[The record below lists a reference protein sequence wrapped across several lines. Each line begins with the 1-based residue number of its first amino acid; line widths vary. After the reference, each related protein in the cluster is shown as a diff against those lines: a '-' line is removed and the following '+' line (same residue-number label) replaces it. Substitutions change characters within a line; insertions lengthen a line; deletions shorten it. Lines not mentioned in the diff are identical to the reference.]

1 MWDRISVK
9 QRGKA
14 AFQRNY
20 WTCVL
25 AALILALCIGGN
37 AGRSAVNTSQ
47 EYLED
52 DPYEYQYSYAQ
63 PGNGSIISTALI
75 GGGISGILIKVL
87 LLNPLAVGGYKFFLK
102 NTREKAEISEFGY
115 AFKEGRWANTVKV
128 MLVNDIYIFL
138 WTLLFIIPG
147 IIKSYSYRMVPYILI
162 ENPDIAPNEAI
173 ARSRDMMHGHK
184 GATFVLD
191 LSFIGWVLL
200 GVISLGIAIILY
212 ESPYYYSTHAEQYR
226 TMTEVTYDRN
236 DYYGE
241 TY

>member
-1 MWDRISVK
+1 
-9 QRGKA
+9 
-14 AFQRNY
+14 
-20 WTCVL
+20 
-25 AALILALCIGGN
+25 
-37 AGRSAVNTSQ
+37 
-47 EYLED
+47 
-52 DPYEYQYSYAQ
+52 
-63 PGNGSIISTALI
+63 
-75 GGGISGILIKVL
+75 
-87 LLNPLAVGGYKFFLK
+87 
-102 NTREKAEISEFGY
+102 
-115 AFKEGRWANTVKV
+115 
-128 MLVNDIYIFL
+128 
-138 WTLLFIIPG
+138 
-147 IIKSYSYRMVPYILI
+147 MVPYILI

-173 ARSRDMMHGHK
+173 ARSRDMMNGHK

>member
-87 LLNPLAVGGYKFFLK
+87 LIKSHQHQPRLRLLAVQP
-102 NTREKAEISEFGY
+102 AESLYQFVD
-115 AFKEGRWANTVKV
+115 T
-128 MLVNDIYIFL
+128 LVTHD
-138 WTLLFIIPG
+138 
-147 IIKSYSYRMVPYILI
+147 
-162 ENPDIAPNEAI
+162 
-173 ARSRDMMHGHK
+173 
-184 GATFVLD
+184 
-191 LSFIGWVLL
+191 
-200 GVISLGIAIILY
+200 
-212 ESPYYYSTHAEQYR
+212 STDE
-226 TMTEVTYDRN
+226 
-236 DYYGE
+236 
-241 TY
+241 

>member
-1 MWDRISVK
+1 MSGDAL
-9 QRGKA
+9 QLQ
-14 AFQRNY
+14 AFHPDHG
-20 WTCVL
+20 V
-25 AALILALCIGGN
+25 
-37 AGRSAVNTSQ
+37 
-47 EYLED
+47 
-52 DPYEYQYSYAQ
+52 
-63 PGNGSIISTALI
+63 
-75 GGGISGILIKVL
+75 GIFCPVFI
-87 LLNPLAVGGYKFFLK
+87 
-102 NTREKAEISEFGY
+102 AEQIAS
-115 AFKEGRWANTVKV
+115 
-128 MLVNDIYIFL
+128 
-138 WTLLFIIPG
+138 LLFIIPG

-173 ARSRDMMHGHK
+173 ARSRDMMNGHE